1 MLTVN
6 TREEYASALQHCKE
20 RYPLVVVDFF
30 APWCSGCRT
39 LYPKLR
45 QIASANLDVA
55 FIKVPSRHCTCS
67 FDGLGYYIIV
77 LHPVR
82 HPGPRLQPLLRFGP
96 AITISLLESFGSYD
110 VTSDHVICHLKHFLL
125 ACTHCCRPGTETG
138 HDIWTPIT
146 YCSLRL
152 QQTNAIWVSC
162 LLGWDADVRSVMLDV
177 KFWSLCSRAD
187 EVWVVPQVNTEV
199 EEMRILAD
207 ELGVTGL
214 PFFNI
219 HSSCGNHVAVSN
231 SPQTSHPRS
240 FIP

>member
-55 FIKVPSRHCTCS
+55 FIKV
-67 FDGLGYYIIV
+67 
-77 LHPVR
+77 
-82 HPGPRLQPLLRFGP
+82 
-96 AITISLLESFGSYD
+96 
-110 VTSDHVICHLKHFLL
+110 
-125 ACTHCCRPGTETG
+125 
-138 HDIWTPIT
+138 
-146 YCSLRL
+146 
-152 QQTNAIWVSC
+152 
-162 LLGWDADVRSVMLDV
+162 
-177 KFWSLCSRAD
+177 
-187 EVWVVPQVNTEV
+187 NTEV

-219 HSSCGNHVAVSN
+219 HSSCGNHVAAFTANLMKVNRLRAEIAALKQSCATGLDGL
-231 SPQTSHPRS
+231 SEELAPSAPGVLQRV
-240 FIP
+240 